1 MIESS
6 VSGITFCNVPIELWN
21 ELHSGV
27 EVTLRREPTNKWD
40 KNAIEVIYKN
50 HRLGYLEKEV
60 SLRLASQMDRGAKA
74 IATVAGRF
82 NTPKDRP
89 VLALSV
95 EVT

>member
-6 VSGITFCNVPIELWN
+6 VSGITFCNVPLELWN
-21 ELHSGV
+21 ELKSGV

-40 KNAIEVIYKN
+40 KNAIEVVYKN
-50 HRLGYLEKEV
+50 YRLGYLEKEV
-60 SLRLASQMDRGAKA
+60 AMRLASQMDRGAKA
-74 IATVAGRF
+74 TATIAGRF
-82 NTPKDRP
+82 NTPRDRP